1 MNLDQSKGG
10 VMMENNKQNWRLSIQ
25 LTKEQEKE
33 LVDMRKRDEYCRLSY
48 GEIVRRL
55 LDAGIEANR
64 GERHGATT

>member
-33 LVDMRKRDEYCRLSY
+33 LIDMRKRDEYCRLSF
-48 GEIVRRL
+48 GELVRRL
-55 LDAGIEANR
+55 IDAGLEVNR
-64 GERHGATT
+64 GERHDA

>member
-1 MNLDQSKGG
+1 
-10 VMMENNKQNWRLSIQ
+10 MENNKQNWRLSIQ

-55 LDAGIEANR
+55 LDAGIKANR
-64 GERHGATT
+64 GERHDA